1 MSAMTHG
8 EDSMDTTTAPAA
20 RTRRRTGPGGR
31 GRLSRSLIMALLG
44 ALIAPLLLFAAAP
57 AAFAAGCG
65 GSAEDEECK
74 NYSFYQLASNASTYF
89 GEKNSPDAGDGFS
102 DEWTEVTS
110 SPASGGSLLGYADP
124 EFSLGNIIGWFFAEV
139 SGSSQTVTYD
149 TLKAV
154 DSDNS
159 DEADSFSGMLDYAH
173 FGAANRDLGL
183 DTMSSGIGGE
193 IVAVLGGSI
202 MWAMYALA
210 LFISMAFGAIIMLL
224 KMLNPFMWFGEGV
237 KAVNATFGEG
247 MVAGGDSTVADGPL
261 SGLVSWIS
269 DWYQLLNGIAW
280 EALVPLFIGFTLL
293 ALVMF
298 KKMDRGSLLKKLL
311 VRVVFIGV
319 GLPLIGSMYT
329 GVLDKFDDLGVAS
342 AGPTRVVLST
352 YVDFESWMN
361 RDRLAVPDGATIGW
375 DGDQASS
382 ESMMSVRTSALAIN
396 KQSHPVAYANI
407 GVGTKQGSAA
417 AAWKNG
423 QVNVTDEND
432 GDTTSV
438 FTTFGLLNRYITSQ
452 TMAASDFESGMKT
465 SITRLDVDD
474 SDKEDWFVNKKSYG
488 DAKDFGDED
497 GPKPPDHPV
506 ISTQAETGLTS
517 SRPGADKTSFGT
529 KGVADNCGFSVYSD
543 DAPAACNLAPLAAY
557 NYMNT
562 RFDSSS
568 LTMFSSNNATSGFTR
583 ENHMAT
589 AQVGTGPAKFMYW
602 SNSVTLLACLVL
614 LGFWYA
620 IGMLVGSVKRTFS
633 LMAAV
638 PFATLGAIAAIAK
651 VIVYSLALILE
662 VIVTLFLYS
671 FVSEFLIG
679 IPGIISGPV
688 SDLVA
693 GDGLFGSTVLGGIV
707 VAILTLFSTL
717 LVIGVTFALLR
728 VRKVVLQAM
737 DEVFTKLVDKFL
749 DTNTAPRP
757 DKGGMLPALAA
768 GAGAGAGMAMGN
780 KMASGL
786 GGKLGGMTSPKSG
799 GQSRSKIASTN
810 AGGLNP
816 NGAKA
821 LEGKGPLALEAGDH
835 RGGGGDG
842 PDGPDAG
849 GTGGRGPGG
858 SDGGK
863 GSEGADGRKAQG
875 SGSEE
880 KGGPLQL
887 AKGRSGE
894 LRSDKATAQ
903 GLSARGGLSKL
914 GYESGALGDKAG
926 KPGSGSSM
934 QGDQASGQPGQ
945 PGAPGSEGSSR
956 SGSGT
961 SGGRKELSSSSK
973 GTQFG
978 TGSGKAIEGEV
989 VGGSAGMSQKG
1000 TVHGSRPI
1008 QGGGAQNGSL
1018 APGQQAPAQGARFTA
1033 GTRGSADLN
1042 PGRAGIPAAQETP
1055 GTQGSRGSSSAPS
1068 ASGAPVAQG
1077 KRGTTGP
1084 SPATS
1089 GAPRTQGRP
1098 VPVTQVPI
1106 AGKSDQAANR
1116 LGGVQPGRAPVKGAA
1131 GTGGGQR
1138 AGVPQAVPRPAPTQ
1152 QRQALPAS
1160 QQRSQGATTAPRP
1173 STRQGST
1180 VSPSPQALG
1189 RQAPSRPAP
1198 SQKAPSAASPQAPVP
1213 KPAQVSRRAA
1223 LPQAQASPKPTAPAK
1238 PRRASEPP
1246 KGGDGP
1252 ISHRDPKGS
1261 GE

>member
-1 MSAMTHG
+1 
-8 EDSMDTTTAPAA
+8 
-20 RTRRRTGPGGR
+20 
-31 GRLSRSLIMALLG
+31 MALLG

-57 AAFAAGCG
+57 SAFAAGCG
-65 GSAEDEECK
+65 GSDEDEECK
-74 NYSFYQLASNASTYF
+74 NYSLYQLASNASTYF

-102 DEWTEVTS
+102 DDWTKVTS
-110 SPASGGSLLGYADP
+110 SPSSGGSLLGYADP

-154 DSDNS
+154 DSDDS

-183 DTMSSGIGGE
+183 DTMSTGIGGE
-193 IVAVLGGSI
+193 IIAVLGGSI
-202 MWAMYALA
+202 MWGMYALA
-210 LFISMAFGAIIMLL
+210 LFISMAFGGIIILL

-237 KAVNATFGEG
+237 KAVNATFGAG

-298 KKMDRGSLLKKLL
+298 KKMDRGSLIKKLL

-352 YVDFESWMN
+352 YVDFEAWMN
-361 RDRLAVPDGATIGW
+361 RDRLVIPDDATIGW
-375 DGDQASS
+375 DGDQASAQ
-382 ESMMSVRTSALAIN
+382 SMMSVRTSALAIN
-396 KQSHPVAYANI
+396 KQSHPTAYANI
-407 GVGTKQGSAA
+407 NVGTKQGSAA

-452 TMAASDFESGMKT
+452 EMAASDFESGIKT

-506 ISTQAETGLTS
+506 IATQEETGLTS
-517 SRPGADKTSFGT
+517 SHPGADKTVFT
-529 KGVADNCGFSVYSD
+529 TEGVADHCGFTVYSD
-543 DAPAACNLAPLAAY
+543 DGPAACNLAPLAAY
-557 NYMNT
+557 NYLNT
-562 RFDSSS
+562 GFDSSS
-568 LTMFSSNNATSGFTR
+568 LTMYSSNNATSGFTR
-583 ENHMAT
+583 SNHMAT

-602 SNSVTLLACLVL
+602 SNSVTILACLVL

-633 LMAAV
+633 LMAAI

-693 GDGLFGSTVLGGIV
+693 GDGLFGATALGGVV

-749 DTNTAPRP
+749 ETNTAPKP

-786 GGKLGGMTSPKSG
+786 GGKLGGMKKPGTTPDQPTSKT
-799 GQSRSKIASTN
+799 ASTN

-816 NGAKA
+816 DAKA
-821 LEGKGPLALEAGDH
+821 LEGKGPLALEAGE
-835 RGGGGDG
+835 RPGGGGDG
-842 PDGPDAG
+842 PDGPDGPNAG
-849 GTGGRGPGG
+849 GTGGKGPGG
-858 SDGGK
+858 PGGPDGGK
-863 GSEGADGRKAQG
+863 GEDGRKALGPG
-875 SGSEE
+875 SDE

-887 AKGRSGE
+887 VKGKAGE
-894 LRSDKATAQ
+894 SKFDKATAQ

-914 GYESGALGDKAG
+914 G
-926 KPGSGSSM
+926 
-934 QGDQASGQPGQ
+934 
-945 PGAPGSEGSSR
+945 SEGSSR
-956 SGSGT
+956 TGGKN
-961 SGGRKELSSSSK
+961 GGRKELSGSSK

-978 TGSGKAIEGEV
+978 TGGGKVIQGEV
-989 VGGSAGMSQKG
+989 VGGSTGSSQKG
-1000 TVHGSRPI
+1000 TGQGSRSV
-1008 QGGGAQNGSL
+1008 QNGQGVNGSP
-1018 APGQQAPAQGARFTA
+1018 ASAQQAPVQGARFTA
-1033 GTRGSADLN
+1033 GTRGAAELN
-1042 PGRAGIPAAQETP
+1042 PGRAGT
-1055 GTQGSRGSSSAPS
+1055 TSSAPGTPRTHGRP
-1068 ASGAPVAQG
+1068 AQAGQVPVAG
-1077 KRGTTGP
+1077 R
-1084 SPATS
+1084 S
-1089 GAPRTQGRP
+1089 G
-1098 VPVTQVPI
+1098 
-1106 AGKSDQAANR
+1106 QAATR
-1116 LGGVQPGRAPVKGAA
+1116 PSSGQPVRTPVQGAV
-1131 GTGGGQR
+1131 GNGGGQR
-1138 AGVPQAVPRPAPTQ
+1138 TGVPQAAPRPAPTQ
-1152 QRQALPAS
+1152 QRQSIPAPQQRPQGALPAPKPS
-1160 QQRSQGATTAPRP
+1160 SSRP
-1173 STRQGST
+1173 ATRQGGT
-1180 VSPSPQALG
+1180 VNPSPQAPG

-1198 SQKAPSAASPQAPVP
+1198 VQPAAAPKKPASAPRHAATPQAGTTPEP
-1213 KPAQVSRRAA
+1213 K
-1223 LPQAQASPKPTAPAK
+1223 APAK
-1238 PRRASEPP
+1238 PQRVPERP
-1246 KGGDGP
+1246 KGGDAP

-1261 GE
+1261 GK